1 MGTFAVRKVDEERQL
16 VFGWSSVAVRKDGT
30 TIVDSQDDQ
39 IAPKDLEE
47 AVYSYV
53 AFSGEANAM
62 HEGPAVGVLVESLV
76 VTPEKLEK
84 MGLKSDALPQGWWTG
99 FHIEDPATWAKVK
112 QGTYTM
118 FSIEGRAQREAA

>member
-1 MGTFAVRKVDEERQL
+1 LKVCKVDEERHL
-16 VFGWSSVAVRKDGT
+16 VFGWSSMAVRKDGAVV
-30 TIVDSQDDQ
+30 VDSQDDK
-39 IAPKDLEE
+39 IAPADLEE

-62 HEGPAVGVLVESLV
+62 HDGPAVGQLVESLV

-99 FHIEDPATWAKVK
+99 FHVEDAKSWDAVK
-112 QGTYTM
+112 SGKYRM
-118 FSIEGRAQREAA
+118 FSIEGRATREGA